1 MRRNPAARGFE
12 TYFLRA
18 VVSAAFLVCLLQIAS
33 FHSQYKHYSPSV
45 RFERGF
51 QQFVDPSS
59 IGAGNTTGSV
69 GSKKNGAAVEKIG
82 RPDLKENNLEEDGI
96 KKKGVDYDELA
107 DNVDGFTDGFF
118 NGHPLRYRS
127 PAETASVSYHS
138 TSHCIGDN
146 FSEKYSWQ
154 YKSCQF
160 QNFCFDT
167 ETHEFVLF
175 ASPEQRALDEIIGN
189 KNLTFFSPSTGM
201 RGNGVSIGGINAKL
215 GDDVPFLR
223 WFPTVIDSEEAKKSG
238 VYELPPD
245 SVLAPF
251 HSLGGFNP
259 GHLVWDDWLPLYT
272 ILSNFGLLE
281 GGRRHVYMRYI
292 MKLESGQRGLW
303 ASCDWKVLQC
313 EKMMEKFMPLMA
325 INKTK
330 FSTTQNFV
338 FATATATRSKYVCS
352 PTGVAG
358 LGSATDHGTKTHGW
372 GPKDYESSHNS
383 NRAASLYAFRNYMLT
398 NIGVSTAPLR
408 VMEGR
413 YRIVFSL
420 RSSNASAR
428 DMHNFDDH
436 VRPLQKRLGNKY
448 NLEIISKDMSKL
460 SLVEQAELVSS
471 AAIFVTAA
479 GGGAVSATFL
489 PRGASLFVFF
499 QDEEGDKASPA
510 RLDWDFFNHLGY
522 VRTHWMPRPK
532 KTPSVAGSKAGPS
545 ELDFESFVRL
555 MDHEL
560 DIISHLEPFPRP
572 AIS

>member
-1 MRRNPAARGFE
+1 
-12 TYFLRA
+12 
-18 VVSAAFLVCLLQIAS
+18 
-33 FHSQYKHYSPSV
+33 
-45 RFERGF
+45 
-51 QQFVDPSS
+51 
-59 IGAGNTTGSV
+59 
-69 GSKKNGAAVEKIG
+69 
-82 RPDLKENNLEEDGI
+82 LEEDGI
-96 KKKGVDYDELA
+96 KKKEVDHA
-107 DNVDGFTDGFF
+107 DGFTDGFF

-127 PAETASVSYHS
+127 PAETASASYHS

-146 FSEKYSWQ
+146 FSEEYSWQ
-154 YKSCQF
+154 HKSCQF

-201 RGNGVSIGGINAKL
+201 RGNFISIGGINAKL
-215 GDDVPFLR
+215 GNDVPLLK
-223 WFPTVIDSEEAKKSG
+223 WFPTVIDSEEAEKSG

-245 SVLAPF
+245 SVLTPF

-272 ILSNFGLLE
+272 ILSSFGLLE
-281 GGRRHVYMRYI
+281 GRRHVYMRYI
-292 MKLESGQRGLW
+292 MKLESKQRGLW

-313 EKMMEKFMPLMA
+313 EKIMEKFMPLMA

-330 FSTTQNFV
+330 FSTTQNFT
-338 FATATATRSKYVCS
+338 FAVGADRGGKVGATRSKYVCS

-372 GPKDYESSHNS
+372 EPKDYDSSHNS

-408 VMEGR
+408 VVEGR
-413 YRIVFSL
+413 YRIVVSL
-420 RSSNASAR
+420 HSSVASAR
-428 DMHNFDDH
+428 DMSNFNKH
-436 VRPLQKRLGNKY
+436 LKPLRERLGNKY
-448 NLEIISKDMSKL
+448 NLDIISKDMSKL
-460 SLVEQAELVSS
+460 SLVEQVELVSS
-471 AAIFVTAA
+471 AAIYVTTA
-479 GGGAVSATFL
+479 GGGAVTATFL

-499 QDEEGDKASPA
+499 QDEEGDNSSPA
-510 RLDWDFFNHLGY
+510 RLDWDFFNHLAY

-532 KTPSVAGSKAGPS
+532 QTPTVKGSKAGPS

-555 MDHEL
+555 VDHEL
-560 DIISHLEPFPRP
+560 DIISHLEPFPLP
-572 AIS
+572 ATP